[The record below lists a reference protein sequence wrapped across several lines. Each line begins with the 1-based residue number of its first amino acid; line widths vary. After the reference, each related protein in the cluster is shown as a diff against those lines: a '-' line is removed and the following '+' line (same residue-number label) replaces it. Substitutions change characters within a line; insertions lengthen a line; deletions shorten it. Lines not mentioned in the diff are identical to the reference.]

1 MEASERNRKFRE
13 SMIAFAE
20 TVERARQDVLFDPQ
34 TSGGLLIAVR
44 SHQGDELVRALREAG
59 IADASE
65 IGEVIEGPDEII
77 RVE

>member
-1 MEASERNRKFRE
+1 
-13 SMIAFAE
+13 MIVFAE